1 MHNTAS
7 GVFPA
12 ESIESPTKPN
22 ASYSQSFARA
32 SMMPAVIATLI
43 ACLALAGCG
52 KAVDAQGPGGPG
64 GAPQAAPVPVVEIKP
79 QDLALTFEY
88 PAQVS
93 GFKEV
98 EIRARVSGI
107 LERRQFE
114 EGGRVKQGQ
123 SLYSLD
129 NAPYATAL
137 TKALADEK
145 AAAVRVDQAERDYK
159 RIEPLQASKAVSQAE
174 IDNAK
179 SAVDV
184 AKANLAVAQAQ
195 VKEARLNL
203 TYARVESP
211 VTGVASRSLKSE
223 GSLISGPQDLLTTVT
238 QVDKV
243 YVNFG
248 IPESDHNR
256 LKAGQADGS
265 LQIQQGGLLKV
276 EVLGSDGKPK
286 GLESQLAFQDVR
298 VNPATGTVDARALLP
313 NPKEVLSPGQF
324 VRVRLSGAVQK
335 AAVLL
340 PQRAVLQSPMGG
352 KIVMTVGAD
361 NLVAPRPVEV
371 SQWAGDQWVVTKG
384 LQVGDKV
391 MTDGF
396 MKAPP
401 GTPVQPVVAGV
412 EPKKAVEP
420 KGGESK
426 AGESKA
432 TEPKAAEPK
441 SADPQPASAKQ

>member
-7 GVFPA
+7 R
-12 ESIESPTKPN
+12 SSPFEHSSAPFRSTLKS
-22 ASYSQSFARA
+22 SYSRSFARA
-32 SMMPAVIATLI
+32 SMVPAVIATFV
-43 ACLALAGCG
+43 ACLALTGCG

-64 GAPQAAPVPVVEIKP
+64 GAPQAAPVPVVEVKF
-79 QDLALTFEY
+79 QDLPLSFEY

-98 EIRARVSGI
+98 EIRARVAGI
-107 LERRQFE
+107 LEKRQFE

-123 SLYSLD
+123 SLYALD
-129 NAPYATAL
+129 NAPYETAL
-137 TKALADEK
+137 VRALADEK
-145 AAAVRVDQAERDYK
+145 AAAVRVEQADRDFK

-179 SAVDV
+179 SALDV
-184 AKANLAVAQAQ
+184 AKANLSVAQAR

-211 VTGVASRSLKSE
+211 ITGIASRSLKSE
-223 GSLISGPQDLLTTVT
+223 GSLISGPQELLTTVT

-248 IPESDHNR
+248 IPEADHNR

-265 LQIQQGGLLKV
+265 MQIQQGGLLKI

-298 VNPATGTVDARALLP
+298 VNPATGTVDARAVLN

-335 AAVLL
+335 NSMLL
-340 PQRAVLQSPMGG
+340 PQRAVLQGPMGA

-361 NLVAPRPVEV
+361 NKVAPRPVEV
-371 SQWAGDQWVVTKG
+371 AQWAGDQWVVTKG
-384 LQVGDKV
+384 LQAGDKV

-401 GTPVQPVVAGV
+401 GTPVQPMLAD
-412 EPKKAVEP
+412 A
-420 KGGESK
+420 K
-426 AGESKA
+426 AGEVKPA
-432 TEPKAAEPK
+432 QA
-441 SADPQPASAKQ
+441 QPASPSEANPNSAKQVKE